1 MTLCGTGIAA
11 EDPIPVELWR
21 RGHDVLRAKF
31 HAAVEDALS
40 SSPDFTLTSKG
51 GRKSGGHSSDPSRM
65 EKTFWRTRIIYTVEF
80 STKDE
85 QLIGVSQGYCWK
97 SSVKKCAESV
107 LEDARSAA
115 KKIPR

>member
-40 SSPDFTLTSKG
+40 SSTEFTLTS
-51 GRKSGGHSSDPSRM
+51 
-65 EKTFWRTRIIYTVEF
+65 E
-80 STKDE
+80 
-85 QLIGVSQGYCWK
+85 GVAGNLVVTAPTHLEWKNILADSNYLYCG
-97 SSVKKCAESV
+97 VFYE
-107 LEDARSAA
+107 R
-115 KKIPR
+115 